1 MSSPFHTQLQMKTI
15 AENNLKYKK
24 SRNDCLLEMKHGAEI
39 IVNVSRI
46 NHIDLNNTLKTNLN
60 ILKRIYHIFN
70 ALLILPSLED
80 KIENFYDFIVVIIR
94 DIKFMPPWD
103 SESIINHQLHNLCL
117 FLKNNMVNEKSIE
130 NACSEDL
137 SKVSIQ
143 SEIDKILKIE

>member
-1 MSSPFHTQLQMKTI
+1 MSSPTQTQLQMKTI

-39 IVNVSRI
+39 IVNVYRC
-46 NHIDLNNTLKTNLN
+46 NHIDLKNTSKTNLN

-70 ALLILPSLED
+70 ALMLLPSPEN

-94 DIKFMPPWD
+94 DINFMPPWD
-103 SESIINHQLHNLCL
+103 SEDIIIHQLHNLCL
-117 FLKNNMVNEKSIE
+117 FLKNNMVDEKGIE
-130 NACSEDL
+130 HACSEDL

-143 SEIDKILKIE
+143 SEIDKIMKIE